1 MKLKKDSGVDDKVW
15 AFTFGK
21 PYQIVPIGNNK
32 FGENHLDR
40 RLEKLKEYDTPKYL
54 GNVGSLLSHR
64 HSNIKEI
71 KKEIILVKKFI
82 SKKGT
87 VDEEIYYDRKF
98 EVFVIY
104 FNDNKNLMVLQTDL
118 D

>member
-1 MKLKKDSGVDDKVW
+1 MIEIKDGFGVDDKVW

-21 PYQIVPIGNNK
+21 PYQIVPIGDNK

-40 RLEKLKEYDTPKYL
+40 RLKKLKEYDTPKYH
-54 GNVGSLLSHR
+54 GNVGSLMSHR
-64 HSNIKEI
+64 YSNISEI

-87 VDEEIYYDRKF
+87 VDEEVHYDKEF

-104 FNDNKNLMVLQTDL
+104 FNDNENLMVLNMD
-118 D
+118 

>member
-1 MKLKKDSGVDDKVW
+1 MIEIKEGFGTEDKVW
-15 AFTFGK
+15 ALTFSK
-21 PYQIVPIGNNK
+21 PYQIVPIGDNK
-32 FGENHLDR
+32 FGERHLDR

-54 GNVGSLLSHR
+54 GNVGSLLPHR
-64 HSNIKEI
+64 FSNIKEI

-87 VDEEIYYDRKF
+87 VDEEIHYDRKF

-104 FNDNKNLMVLQTDL
+104 FNDNEYLMVVNTN
-118 D
+118 